1 MKKYLLTFLLTISFA
16 GLVKAQDKTDS
27 NKQFLQI
34 TIIESVISGGA
45 GRSKMIITNP
55 DASQEEVDLENLF
68 SMMGINFKNI
78 KSNELKITQTL
89 KNYTDKGWK
98 LEQVTP
104 LSVSPGQG
112 SNGIFMTRYL
122 LSKTG
127 QK

>member
-1 MKKYLLTFLLTISFA
+1 MKKCLLTFLLTISFA

-27 NKQFLQI
+27 SKQFLQI
-34 TIIESVISGGA
+34 TTVESVISGGA

-104 LSVSPGQG
+104 LSVSPGQS